1 MKYSKY
7 ITIISAAGD
16 YIILNILFVFG
27 FWILVDKTIITPKHI
42 LFYLYLNIVWLVLYI
57 IFRAYRIKHNTQ
69 KKAILLTYLQ
79 IIVFFFFFF
88 LMFFQFVSISYYP
101 RSIIKYLFP
110 SFFILLMLWKLG
122 LYFSFIYYSKK
133 GFNYRNVIIIGHSD
147 KSKQLF
153 QHFSTDIWSGYRC
166 FGIICEQCIEEDN
179 IIGSWDDLATIINT
193 NNIDEVYIAYEG
205 IPKPIMSVIAETLSN
220 FAVKICIVPDL
231 SNFSYKTAELTPY
244 GNISVI
250 EIHPGPLSYWYN
262 QLIKRCFDLAISSFV
277 IITILSWL
285 TPILMLINVFGDG
298 KGVFFRQKRTS
309 IRGRIFNIF
318 KYRSMSINSDA
329 DNKKASLYDD
339 RVTRIGKF
347 LRTTSLD
354 ELPQF
359 INVFLGQMS
368 FIGPRPHMLKHT
380 DEYSKIVKRFMLRHT
395 VKPGMTGLAQVNGY
409 RGEVKKVSDIER
421 RVEFDVQYIETW
433 SIALDI
439 KIFFLTNWL
448 LLIGQK
454 EAY

>member
-1 MKYSKY
+1 MRYSKY
-7 ITIISAAGD
+7 ITLISAAGD

-27 FWILVDKTIITPKHI
+27 FWVSVNNAIITPTHI
-42 LFYLYLNIVWLVLYI
+42 LFYLYLNVVWLILYI
-57 IFRAYRIKHNTQ
+57 VFRAYRIKYNTH

-88 LMFFQFVSISYYP
+88 LMFFQVLSLSYYP
-101 RSIIKYLFP
+101 RSTIKYLFP
-110 SFFILLMLWKLG
+110 SLFILLMLWKLI
-122 LYFSFIYYSKK
+122 LYFSFLFYRRK
-133 GFNYRNVIIIGHSD
+133 GFNYRNVIIIGQSD
-147 KSKQLF
+147 KSNQLF
-153 QHFSTDIWSGYRC
+153 QHFSTSICDGYRC
-166 FGIICEQCIEEDN
+166 FGIISERFNEKED
-179 IIGSWDDLATIINT
+179 IIGSWDDLASIINT

-205 IPKPIMSVIAETLSN
+205 IPKPKMSVIAETLSN

-231 SNFSYKTAELTPY
+231 SNFQYKTAELTPY

-262 QLIKRCFDLAISSFV
+262 QLIKRVFDIAISSFV

-285 TPILMLINVFGDG
+285 TPILMLINALGDR

-329 DNKKASLYDD
+329 DNKKASINDD

-380 DEYSKIVKRFMLRHT
+380 GEYSKIVKRFMLRHT

-409 RGEVKKVSDIER
+409 RGEVKQVSDIER
-421 RVEFDVQYIETW
+421 RVELDVQYIETW